1 MSIDRTSPLKPV
13 STVQPR
19 ETSDAPVQKAQKEK
33 TTATTST
40 SVMLSDAQAKLMQPG
55 TNDINMERVE
65 LKMDTGKIADSLIRE
80 AQSYLQSK

>member
-19 ETSDAPVQKAQKEK
+19 ETSDAPVQKTRKEK

-40 SVMLSDAQAKLMQPG
+40 SVMLSDAQAKLMQLR
-55 TNDINMERVE
+55 TNGINMERVE
-65 LKMDTGKIADSLIRE
+65 ALKPRSVMAS
-80 AQSYLQSK
+80 